1 MVNARVMQATREAR
15 GMTRYALAKK
25 AGVPQQ
31 TVSDIE
37 QYRQRYP
44 NLKTLVRIADALEIS
59 IKDLVIDKENA

>member
-1 MVNARVMQATREAR
+1 
-15 GMTRYALAKK
+15 MTRYALAKK